1 MFEPMFEPMFEKAD
15 RGAGGRTG
23 RADPGFSL
31 LELLIALAVIAVVT
45 AIAVPVYRDYIAT
58 ARDAALVRQ
67 VTTIEVFQE
76 DFKLRTGNYG
86 AGSYDAANGI
96 ATLTA
101 AIDWK
106 PSSDDGIVYAVTVIG
121 GESWTATA
129 TDSTGRSICR
139 VFPGG
144 RPCG

>member
-1 MFEPMFEPMFEKAD
+1 M
-15 RGAGGRTG
+15 AGQ
-23 RADPGFSL
+23 RAVPSGCQPSTGFSL
-31 LELLIALAVIAVVT
+31 LELLIVLAIIAVVA
-45 AIAVPVYRDYIAT
+45 AIAVPVYRDYVGT

-76 DFKLRTGNYG
+76 DYKLRTGTYG
-86 AGSYDAANGI
+86 NGRYDAANGI
-96 ATLTA
+96 ATLTT

-106 PSSDDGIVYAVTVIG
+106 PSSDDGVVYEVTATR
-121 GESWTATA
+121 GESWTARA
-129 TDSTGRSICR
+129 TDSAGRTICR

>member
-1 MFEPMFEPMFEKAD
+1 MAAR
-15 RGAGGRTG
+15 RGVGIRGRL
-23 RADPGFSL
+23 AAGFSL
-31 LELLIALAVIAVVT
+31 LELLIALAVIAVVA
-45 AIAVPVYRDYIAT
+45 AIAVPVYRDYVAT

-76 DFKLRTGNYG
+76 DYKLRTATYG
-86 AGSYDAANGI
+86 AGRYDAANGI
-96 ATLTA
+96 ATLTT

-106 PSSDDGIVYAVTVIG
+106 PSRDDGVVYEVTANG
-121 GESWTATA
+121 GENWMARA
-129 TDSTGRSICR
+129 TDSAGRTICR

>member
-1 MFEPMFEPMFEKAD
+1 MAGR
-15 RGAGGRTG
+15 RGVRTEY
-23 RADPGFSL
+23 RPPTGFSL
-31 LELLIALAVIAVVT
+31 LELLIVLAIIAVVA
-45 AIAVPVYRDYIAT
+45 AIAVPVYRDYVAT

-76 DFKLRTGNYG
+76 DYKLRTGTYG
-86 AGSYDAANGI
+86 AGRYDAANGI

-101 AIDWK
+101 TIDWQ
-106 PSSDDGIVYAVTVIG
+106 PSSDDGVVYEVTANR
-121 GESWTATA
+121 GETWTARA
-129 TDSTGRSICR
+129 TDSTGRTICR

>member
-1 MFEPMFEPMFEKAD
+1 MTWPE
-15 RGAGGRTG
+15 GV
-23 RADPGFSL
+23 RARRPPTGFSL
-31 LELLIALAVIAVVT
+31 LELLIVLAVIAVVA
-45 AIAVPVYRDYIAT
+45 AIAVPIYRDYVAT

-67 VTTIEVFQE
+67 VRTIEVFQE
-76 DFKLRTGNYG
+76 DYKLRKGTYG
-86 AGSYDAANGI
+86 VGRHDAATGT

-106 PSSDDGIVYAVTVIG
+106 PSSDDGVVYEVTANG
-121 GESWTATA
+121 GESWTARA
-129 TDSTGRSICR
+129 TDSAGRTICR

>member
-1 MFEPMFEPMFEKAD
+1 MAGR
-15 RGAGGRTG
+15 RGVRTG
-23 RADPGFSL
+23 RRSSTGFSL
-31 LELLIALAVIAVVT
+31 LELLIVLAIIAVVA
-45 AIAVPVYRDYIAT
+45 AIAVPIYRDYVAT

-76 DFKLRTGNYG
+76 DYKLHTGSYG
-86 AGSYDAANGI
+86 AGRYDGAAGI

-101 AIDWK
+101 AIDWR
-106 PSSDDGIVYAVTVIG
+106 PSSDDGVVYEVTANG
-121 GESWTATA
+121 GDDWTARA
-129 TDSTGRSICR
+129 TDSSGRTICR

>member
-1 MFEPMFEPMFEKAD
+1 MAGLWGVGSD
-15 RGAGGRTG
+15 RRPPT
-23 RADPGFSL
+23 GFSL
-31 LELLIALAVIAVVT
+31 LELLIAVAVIAVVA
-45 AIAVPVYRDYIAT
+45 AIAVPIYRDYVAT

-76 DFKLRTGNYG
+76 DFKLRTGAYG
-86 AGSYDAANGI
+86 AGRYDAANGV

-106 PSSDDGIVYAVTVIG
+106 PSSDDGVVYEVTSNR
-121 GESWTATA
+121 GESWTARA
-129 TDSTGRSICR
+129 TDSTGRTICR